1 MHPNIPPTQ
10 DDIGNKI
17 IFLYICNIFVSIF
30 YQTVIFMLK
39 KKNRISNKYVRKH
52 QRAWIKQKKLIK
64 ITPVEPPLIRKYKF
78 KYNAVQLIIVFNL

>member
-17 IFLYICNIFVSIF
+17 TFLYICNIFESIF

-39 KKNRISNKYVRKH
+39 KKSNFKH
-52 QRAWIKQKKLIK
+52 EWSETSKSM
-64 ITPVEPPLIRKYKF
+64 
-78 KYNAVQLIIVFNL
+78 N